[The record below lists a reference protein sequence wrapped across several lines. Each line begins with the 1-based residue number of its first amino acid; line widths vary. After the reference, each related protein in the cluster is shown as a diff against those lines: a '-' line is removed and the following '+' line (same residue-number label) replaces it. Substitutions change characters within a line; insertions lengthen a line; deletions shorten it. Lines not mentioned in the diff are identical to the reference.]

1 MISVLNKPKQNLL
14 TYVLAKLRT
23 AGWFDRWKKLDKAM
37 EAAENQI
44 QIQLDWPKIQFIFR
58 WMLQASF
65 LEIWCNSN
73 I

>member
-23 AGWFDRWKKLDKAM
+23 AGWFDRWKKLGKAM

-44 QIQLDWPKIQFIFR
+44 QIQLD
-58 WMLQASF
+58 
-65 LEIWCNSN
+65 
-73 I
+73 